1 MDNDLDLDLAFL
13 PAWAKEPSN
22 RNLYADFEGE
32 REARPRRGREDRPF
46 RQREGGPPRD
56 RQGPRPEGDRRRVE
70 GGPRRPD
77 SGRRP
82 DDRGRGGPRGDDRP
96 RRDFASAP
104 PEPVLEIK
112 VSFRPD
118 ENGVDSLARQ
128 IKVTGRAYPLF
139 GVAQMILAKPER
151 HTVTFTVKK
160 GPDGQVLQPLFV
172 CALDDTLCLSEQEAV
187 DYALDK
193 HFNTFYQAEKT
204 AVEPPKGTY
213 TFVAQCG
220 MSGVILGPPNH
231 HDYQNQLRKLHA
243 ERFSRVPFEVF
254 KSRVKIVRDEP
265 VIKKWLDDQSFRTE
279 FVCLNMPEPL
289 RLGSK
294 EEVQKHFRENHLPI
308 IVKQVESHT
317 LTGAV
322 SRRQRS
328 AALSR
333 LLRQAWEEQR
343 RFPMQIAT
351 VLSQQF
357 ASRGLQFFKVN
368 KNITHVAAARPHYLD
383 LELSPVSDG
392 IRNIVN
398 FINAHPKCSRRHLL
412 DALAPAP
419 TPVPQAAP
427 PAQAIAPA
435 EASSVSPETAAP
447 PPPPA
452 LPAAPAGPSPE
463 ATMVIS
469 DLHWLI
475 HQGHVIEFADGLLE
489 TAKKPVI
496 RPPKPQAQPVAETP
510 PGAPPLTAELAAEAA
525 PQAPTDPV
533 EAAPVESAST
543 ESAAVIEPP
552 QEAQPAEPPVEPP
565 AAEAQNPV
573 EPV

>member
-1 MDNDLDLDLAFL
+1 
-13 PAWAKEPSN
+13 
-22 RNLYADFEGE
+22 
-32 REARPRRGREDRPF
+32 
-46 RQREGGPPRD
+46 
-56 RQGPRPEGDRRRVE
+56 PEGDRRRFE
-70 GGPRRPD
+70 GGPRRPE

-82 DDRGRGGPRGDDRP
+82 DERGRGGPRGEDRP
-96 RRDFASAP
+96 RRDFAPAP

-128 IKVTGRAYPLF
+128 IKITGRAYPLF

-243 ERFSRVPFEVF
+243 ERLSRVPFEVF
-254 KSRVKIVRDEP
+254 QSRVKIVRDEP

-289 RLGSK
+289 RLGSM
-294 EEVQKHFRENHLPI
+294 EEVQKHFRENQLPI

-317 LTGAV
+317 LTGAG

-419 TPVPQAAP
+419 APVPQAAP
-427 PAQAIAPA
+427 AVQAIAPA
-435 EASSVSPETAAP
+435 EAVPAVPEAAAP
-447 PPPPA
+447 QPQPA
-452 LPAAPAGPSPE
+452 PPAAPVGSSPE

-496 RPPKPQAQPVAETP
+496 RPPKPQVQPVAETP
-510 PGAPPLTAELAAEAA
+510 PGAPPSTAELAAEAA
-525 PQAPTDPV
+525 PQVPTDPV

-543 ESAAVIEPP
+543 EAAPVVETLP
-552 QEAQPAEPPVEPP
+552 EAQPAEPPVDPP
-565 AAEAQNPV
+565 ATGAPNPV
-573 EPV
+573 EPL